1 MIIVRCPI
9 LVGGHRRTCDG
20 GAKKRGSTIKIKQ
33 RVKYWMHRI
42 FDSVKPP
49 GYLQNLNDPKIQ
61 TIAQLRVA
69 VRQLLRIGLNLIGI
83 YQ

>member
-1 MIIVRCPI
+1 MADFR
-9 LVGGHRRTCDG
+9 LGGQRRTRDG
-20 GAKKRGSTIKIKQ
+20 GARERGSTIEIKQ
-33 RVKYWMHRI
+33 RVKYLMHRI

-61 TIAQLRVA
+61 TMAQMRVTD
-69 VRQLLRIGLNLIGI
+69 RRLLRIGLNLIGI